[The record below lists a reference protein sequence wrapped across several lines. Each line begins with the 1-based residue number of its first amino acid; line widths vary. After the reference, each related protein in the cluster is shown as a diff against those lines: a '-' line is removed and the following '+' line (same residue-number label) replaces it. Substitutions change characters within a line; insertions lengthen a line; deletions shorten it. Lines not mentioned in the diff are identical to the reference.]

1 MKCPQC
7 GAQVD
12 GDFCPYCGSANE
24 TNATKN
30 EETPKATPTNTS
42 NTKAEKPKK
51 PIYKKWWFCV
61 LVVIVV
67 VNISNRLGGNDRV
80 ENFVWSDMELNEFL
94 PEPEATLGEI
104 ISNSDTSLSIYVH
117 KTSEEDYK
125 EYLSN
130 CETLGYVV
138 EKDKSEHNFSA
149 YNNEGYKLSLWY
161 NESDEILHIGL
172 DAPLEMG
179 DLVWPKSK
187 IGSLLPTPA
196 SKTGKIEW
204 EADYGFVINV
214 GNTTKADYDKY
225 VNSCIDKGFNVDY
238 NKGDDYFQAD
248 NAEGY
253 HISLRYDGNNVMW
266 VRADEPDGDSSDT
279 ESKENDESEEV
290 VDASERTYEVV
301 RKYVALYNEKLD
313 PDILNTEEY
322 ITEDRILKYDEAY
335 AIKGDIDGNYIS
347 IINFGS
353 YDIKDNMRIEMYADT
368 PEEVF
373 EILSNVSIA
382 IGKPLTE
389 EECAKTKQYLNECFT
404 DEYQKYTEWTGVNS
418 ITYFSRHNAM
428 GDNYEVLVEFPIDKF
443 YK

>member
-12 GDFCPYCGSANE
+12 GDFCPYCGAANE

-51 PIYKKWWFCV
+51 PIYKKWWFWV

-67 VNISNRLGGNDRV
+67 VNISNRFGGNDRV

-130 CETLGYVV
+130 CESLGYVV

-149 YNNEGYKLSLWY
+149 YNNEGYKLTLWY

-187 IGSLLPTPA
+187 IGSLLPTPE

-225 VNSCIDKGFNVDY
+225 VNACIDKGFNVDY

-266 VRADEPDGDSSDT
+266 VRADEPDNEKTDETDESTS
-279 ESKENDESEEV
+279 EESSKESSKHSNLDKFIEEFNKL
-290 VDASERTYEVV
+290 AST
-301 RKYVALYNEKLD
+301 
-313 PDILNTEEY
+313 PITNTEEIDIQSPDY
-322 ITEDRILKYDEAY
+322 YRTEFRLNAFQNAPSYKGSIGEAT
-335 AIKGDIDGNYIS
+335 IE
-347 IINFGS
+347 IINSNYDGYFGS
-353 YDIKDNMRIEMYADT
+353 DLRIYAFTNSLEATTDLFESFCRACDPSITQADLDEFYKYRQLDSGDCRIVLNQISGYVMVKDNGFD
-368 PEEVF
+368 
-373 EILSNVSIA
+373 ILLD
-382 IGKPLTE
+382 GHP
-389 EECAKTKQYLNECFT
+389 
-404 DEYQKYTEWTGVNS
+404 D
-418 ITYFSRHNAM
+418 YFD
-428 GDNYEVLVEFPIDKF
+428 GE
-443 YK
+443 

>member
-12 GDFCPYCGSANE
+12 GDFCPYCGAANE
-24 TNATKN
+24 TNVTKN
-30 EETPKATPTNTS
+30 EETSKTTSTNNL

-51 PIYKKWWFCV
+51 PIYKKWWFWV

-104 ISNSDTSLSIYVH
+104 VSNSDTSLSIYVH

-290 VDASERTYEVV
+290 VDANERTYEVV

-335 AIKGDIDGNYIS
+335 AIKGDIAGNYIS

-353 YDIKDNMRIEMYADT
+353 YDIKDNMRIEMYVDT

-373 EILSNVSIA
+373 EILSNISIA

-389 EECAKTKQYLNECFT
+389 EESTKTKQYLNECFT